1 MEHVADLNGI
11 QSNPEVIKGK
21 LSLNRIFFVAQRRVE
36 NQDVLY
42 FSARTE
48 SGIVILL
55 EVTFQ
60 IGQPLQI
67 CIRSQEPSIAKTF
80 EGTVDKILRQ

>member
-11 QSNPEVIKGK
+11 HINPEVIKGK
-21 LSLNRIFFVAQRRVE
+21 LNMNRIFFVAQRRVE
-36 NQDVLY
+36 AQDVLY
-42 FSARTE
+42 FSCRTD
-48 SGIVILL
+48 SGVVILL

-80 EGTVDKILRQ
+80 EATVDRILRQ